1 MIYWHKK
8 LLPKPQFYD
17 IIYYI
22 HDLEQKGTL
31 YMGSILSK
39 QELIYLKNRLNAR
52 SVKFSKNETVLH
64 IDESSNQMCF
74 VLEGTVYL
82 CAEDEQC
89 ERSILR
95 FFRTGEYF
103 SSAMLVPPEYAV
115 SYMTAKYP
123 SEIIFVSRE
132 ELFRFCYANPDWMTR
147 FLQLIPEQSG
157 RETCITGFILHQKT
171 IRSRLLF
178 FFRQECR
185 IQGGSRIKLPLP
197 YTDLA
202 EFLACDRSAM
212 MKELSKMKK
221 EGLISG
227 KNREI
232 VLNAA
237 LSAGP
242 EPR

>member
-1 MIYWHKK
+1 
-8 LLPKPQFYD
+8 
-17 IIYYI
+17 
-22 HDLEQKGTL
+22 
-31 YMGSILSK
+31 MGALLSK
-39 QELIYLKNRLNAR
+39 QELIYLKNRFNAR
-52 SVKFSKNETVLH
+52 SVKYVKNETVLH
-64 IDESSNQMCF
+64 IDESSNQLCF

-95 FFRTGEYF
+95 FFRTGEFF

-123 SEIIFVSRE
+123 SEVIFMSRE
-132 ELFRFCYANPDWMTR
+132 EIFRFCAANPDWMNR

-157 RETCITGFILHQKT
+157 RETCINSFILHQKS

-185 IQGGSRIKLPLP
+185 LQGGRRIRLPLP
-197 YTDLA
+197 YTDIA

-212 MKELSKMKK
+212 MKELSKMKG

-232 VLNAA
+232 I
-237 LSAGP
+237 LSESLLRTIHEA
-242 EPR
+242 

>member
-1 MIYWHKK
+1 
-8 LLPKPQFYD
+8 
-17 IIYYI
+17 
-22 HDLEQKGTL
+22 
-31 YMGSILSK
+31 MGALLSK

-52 SVKFSKNETVLH
+52 SVRFSKNETVLH
-64 IDESSNQMCF
+64 IDESSNQVCF

-132 ELFRFCYANPDWMTR
+132 ELFRFCAANPDWMTR

-157 RETCITGFILHQKT
+157 RECGINSFILHRKS
-171 IRSRLLF
+171 IRSRLIF

-185 IQGGSRIKLPLP
+185 LQGGSRIRLPLP

-202 EFLACDRSAM
+202 EYLACDRSAM
-212 MKELSKMKK
+212 MKELSKLKC
-221 EGLISG
+221 EGIISG

-232 VLNAA
+232 IVNAS
-237 LSAGP
+237 LSGDSD
-242 EPR
+242 ELRNT

>member
-1 MIYWHKK
+1 
-8 LLPKPQFYD
+8 
-17 IIYYI
+17 
-22 HDLEQKGTL
+22 
-31 YMGSILSK
+31 MGALLSK
-39 QELIYLKNRLNAR
+39 QELQYLKNRLNAR
-52 SVKFSKNETVLH
+52 SVRFSKNETVLH

-103 SSAMLVPPEYAV
+103 SSTMLVPPEYAV

-132 ELFRFCYANPDWMTR
+132 ELFRFCSANPDWMTR

-157 RETCITGFILHQKT
+157 REVCINSFILHQRS
-171 IRSRLLF
+171 IRNRLLF

-185 IQGGSRIKLPLP
+185 LQGGSRIRLPLP
-197 YTDLA
+197 CTDLA
-202 EFLACDRSAM
+202 EYLACDRSAM
-212 MKELSKMKK
+212 MKELSKMKS

-227 KNREI
+227 KNRDI
-232 VLNAA
+232 VLNAP
-237 LSAGP
+237 LSGDT
-242 EPR
+242 EGEGTD

>member
-1 MIYWHKK
+1 
-8 LLPKPQFYD
+8 
-17 IIYYI
+17 
-22 HDLEQKGTL
+22 
-31 YMGSILSK
+31 MGALLSK

-52 SVKFSKNETVLH
+52 SVRFSKNETVLH

-74 VLEGTVYL
+74 VLEGMVYL

-95 FFRTGEYF
+95 FFRMGEYF
-103 SSAMLVPPEYAV
+103 FSAMLVPPEYAV

-132 ELFRFCYANPDWMTR
+132 ELFRFCSVNPDWMTR

-157 RETCITGFILHQKT
+157 REVCINSFILHQKT

-185 IQGGSRIKLPLP
+185 LCGSSRIRLPLP
-197 YTDLA
+197 YTDIA

-212 MKELSKMKK
+212 MKELSKMKS

-227 KNREI
+227 KNRDI
-232 VLNAA
+232 VLNAP
-237 LSAGP
+237 LSEDTETETKG
-242 EPR
+242 